1 MLLDGFFDRYPRF
14 RQHAEN
20 PATPDL
26 LAFMADP
33 GSVDRMILLNDVA
46 EMAPLSALVCELE
59 TQFESRIDLRSLDVR
74 QMIGTMIKDVLAPFG
89 YEPFDRTLVRNSRYF
104 KVSARYRKIGAPT
117 LALQKNYV
125 ITEIKQ

>member
-20 PATPDL
+20 AAMSDL
-26 LAFMADP
+26 LAFLGDP
-33 GSVDRMILLNDVA
+33 GNVDRMILLNDIA
-46 EMAPLSALVCELE
+46 EMAPLSALVNELE
-59 TQFESRIDLRSLDVR
+59 LQFECRIDFRSLDVR

-104 KVSARYRKIGAPT
+104 KVSARYRKIGEPT
-117 LALQKNYV
+117 LALKKDYT
-125 ITEIKQ
+125 ITKIE

>member
-1 MLLDGFFDRYPRF
+1 MLLDGFFDRHPRF

-20 PATPDL
+20 SSISDL

-33 GSVDRMILLNDVA
+33 ANVDRMILLNDVA
-46 EMAPLSALVCELE
+46 EMAPLSALVIELE
-59 TQFESRIDLRSLDVR
+59 AKFEDCIDFRSLDVR

-89 YEPFDRTLVRNSRYF
+89 YEPSDRTLVRNSRYF
-104 KVSARYRKIGAPT
+104 KVSARYRKIGTPT

-125 ITEIKQ
+125 ITPIEQ